1 MLVVG
6 AAILHRSENAVHRLR
21 ASASLERLLRC
32 CVLLESAMVRE
43 GLLESA
49 TVMECALHRGRS
61 QQIHLH
67 RGRSQQVSGKP
78 NLRIQQKLHAVCVLS
93 HALLA

>member
-61 QQIHLH
+61 QQ
-67 RGRSQQVSGKP
+67 VSGKRSP
-78 NLRIQQKLHAVCVLS
+78 HQVWRVTLYALRFFGGMEFA
-93 HALLA
+93 

>member
-61 QQIHLH
+61 QQ
-67 RGRSQQVSGKP
+67 VSGKP